1 MEGRVWL
8 GALVKSQHLKP
19 SWICSPE
26 QKAILATLMIS
37 LMQKR
42 NLEELQGKKAL
53 PVKDTWTCLMDVE
66 LRTWPEGGIRT
77 YSDGCPLICEI
88 TVWNDPSE
96 EQLGSLSTL
105 PPCFKAELALPFC
118 ADVAERPASGRAGIL
133 INWPDH
139 ITLGDKR
146 ARMSCCSLSGEGG
159 ITLLIEDL
167 SYQVLQKKIKR
178 SSLYWPSA

>member
-1 MEGRVWL
+1 MNLQSWAEGHFGHFDDKPDAEEKPR
-8 GALVKSQHLKP
+8 GAAGKGGSSSEGHL
-19 SWICSPE
+19 
-26 QKAILATLMIS
+26 
-37 LMQKR
+37 
-42 NLEELQGKKAL
+42 
-53 PVKDTWTCLMDVE
+53 DV
-66 LRTWPEGGIRT
+66 LDGRGIANMAWGGIRT

-139 ITLGDKR
+139 ITPGDKR